1 MILLID
7 NYDSFVF
14 NLAQAFMELDQE
26 ILVKRNDSITP
37 TEAQELEPQALVI
50 SPGPKT
56 PDEAGNSN
64 DFIRI
69 FSGKIPILGVC
80 LGHQC
85 IAATFGGRIKRAEQ
99 VMHGKQS
106 QIYHDEKTLYAGVR
120 NPFVATRYHSL
131 LVEEES
137 LPGSLEISSFTENGE
152 IMGIKVKE
160 KNVFGVQFHP
170 ESFLTEEGNKILLN
184 FLHMG
189 GMS

>member
-69 FSGKIPILGVC
+69 FSRKIPILGVC